1 MKTFYHIIA
10 NTFIA
15 SLTTFVVWFA
25 LTFFVY
31 LETKS
36 VFATSVLAGVYLIL
50 MSSSSF
56 WFGSIVDHH
65 RKKSAMIFSSS
76 VTLVIFSIAF
86 AIYLLAPA
94 EAFTSVSSPI
104 LWIFSTLILMGVI
117 FGNIRNIAL
126 ATLVT
131 ILVPEHDRD
140 KANGLVGMVNGVT
153 FLVVSVISGFLV
165 AQGGMFYVMILS
177 ISLTLAVILHLLL
190 LHVPEE
196 KIVHTAEK
204 PKKVD
209 IRGTIAV
216 ISTIPGLFA
225 LIFFT
230 TFNNF
235 LGGAF
240 MSLMDAY
247 GLSLVSVQMWG
258 IVWGILSTAFIVGGI
273 IISKFGLGKNPLR
286 SLFLTNI
293 TIWTVSMLF
302 TVQPSIILL
311 MVGMFIY
318 LAVVPFIEASEH
330 TIMQKVVP
338 FERQGRVM
346 GFAQSVEMA
355 VSPLMAFLIG
365 PLAQFFFIPFM
376 SEGGQ
381 GAELIGSWFGVGTG
395 RGIALVFTV
404 IGIVGLC
411 VTLIAMRS
419 RFYTVLSK
427 QYQTALSSD

>member
-1 MKTFYHIIA
+1 MKAFYHIVA
-10 NTFIA
+10 NTLVA

-31 LETKS
+31 LQTQS
-36 VFATSVLAGVYLIL
+36 VFATSLLAGVYLVL
-50 MSSSSF
+50 MSGSSF

-76 VTLVIFSIAF
+76 MTFVIFCIAF
-86 AIYLLAPA
+86 AIYLLAPE
-94 EAFTSVSSPI
+94 EAFKSVSSPI
-104 LWIFSTLILMGVI
+104 LWIFSPLILLGVI

-165 AQGGMFYVMILS
+165 AMGGMFYVLILS
-177 ISLTLAVILHLLL
+177 ISLTLAVIVHLLL
-190 LHVPEE
+190 LSVPEE
-196 KIVHTAEK
+196 KIVHSEDK

-209 IRGTIAV
+209 IRGTIKV
-216 ISTIPGLFA
+216 INTIPGLFA

-235 LGGAF
+235 LGGSF
-240 MSLMDAY
+240 MSLMDGY
-247 GLSLVSVQMWG
+247 GLSLVSVQVWG
-258 IVWGILSTAFIVGGI
+258 VLWGILSTAFIVGGI

-286 SLFLTNI
+286 SLFFTNI
-293 TIWTVSMLF
+293 TIWTISIFF
-302 TVQPSIILL
+302 TIQPSIILL
-311 MVGMFIY
+311 MIGMFIY

-338 FERQGRVM
+338 LERQGRVM

-355 VSPLMAFLIG
+355 VSPLMAFIIG
-365 PLAQFFFIPFM
+365 PLTQFIFIPFM
-376 SEGGQ
+376 TDGR
-381 GAELIGSWFGVGTG
+381 GAELIGWWFGTGSG

-404 IGIVGLC
+404 TGIVGLL
-411 VTLIAMRS
+411 VTLLAMSS
-419 RFYTVLSK
+419 RFYKTLSK
-427 QYQTALSSD
+427 QYLAA

>member
-1 MKTFYHIIA
+1 MKTFYHIVG
-10 NTFIA
+10 NTLIA

-31 LETKS
+31 LETES
-36 VFATSVLAGVYLIL
+36 VFATSLLAGVYLVL

-65 RKKSAMIFSSS
+65 RKKSAMIFSSC

-86 AIYLLAPA
+86 AIYLLAP
-94 EAFTSVSSPI
+94 EEVFKSVSSPI
-104 LWIFSTLILMGVI
+104 LWIFSPLILIGVI

-131 ILVPEHDRD
+131 ILVPEDKRD

-153 FLVVSVISGFLV
+153 FLIVSVISGFLV
-165 AQGGMFYVMILS
+165 ALGGMFYVLILA
-177 ISLTLAVILHLLL
+177 ITLTLVAILHLLL
-190 LHVPEE
+190 ITVPEE
-196 KIVHTAEK
+196 KIVHTADK
-204 PKKVD
+204 PKTVD
-209 IRGTIAV
+209 IRGTIKV
-216 ISTIPGLFA
+216 IHTIPGLFA

-235 LGGAF
+235 LGGSF

-247 GLSLVSVQMWG
+247 GLSLVSVQVWG
-258 IVWGILSTAFIVGGI
+258 LLWGILSTAFIVGGI
-273 IISKFGLGKNPLR
+273 IISRFGLGKNPLR

-293 TIWTVSMLF
+293 TIWTISIFF
-302 TVQPSIILL
+302 TIQPSIILL
-311 MVGMFIY
+311 MVGMFVY
-318 LAVVPFIEASEH
+318 LCVVPFIEASEH

-338 FERQGRVM
+338 LERQGRVM

-355 VSPLMAFLIG
+355 VSPLMAFVIG
-365 PLAQFFFIPFM
+365 PVTQFIFIPFM
-376 SEGGQ
+376 TDGV
-381 GAELIGSWFGVGTG
+381 GADLIGGWFGTGAG

-404 IGIVGLC
+404 TGVVGLL
-411 VTLIAMRS
+411 VTLLAMRS
-419 RFYTVLSK
+419 KFYALLSR
-427 QYQTALSSD
+427 QYEQAV